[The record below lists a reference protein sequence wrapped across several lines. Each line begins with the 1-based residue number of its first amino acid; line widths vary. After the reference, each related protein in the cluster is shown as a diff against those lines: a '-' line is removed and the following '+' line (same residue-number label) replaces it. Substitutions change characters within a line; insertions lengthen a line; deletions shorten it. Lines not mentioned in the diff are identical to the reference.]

1 MNMSKHSIEYR
12 DYQVAGRDA
21 AFREFESGND
31 AAAVI
36 LPTGT
41 GKTVLS
47 GMVFEEAL
55 ERGRKGLF
63 LAHRT
68 VLIDQAFRTLSAFG
82 FDVAVEMGQQSA
94 REQSAILGQP
104 QIVVA
109 SVQSMQ
115 GERLASWKQ
124 DAFGMV
130 VVDECH
136 RVLADMHQNTLG
148 YFKDYWHLGIT
159 ATPDRGDDRNIGSVY
174 TKAYEY
180 SLRQAIADQWLV
192 PIRIRTCP
200 TQVDLRGLK
209 MHGGDYS
216 IGELVAR
223 LTPEMEKL
231 ARAFFDEIGD
241 RPFVFFTPDVGTSN
255 LFAHIANKLG
265 HPCEY
270 VAGMGG
276 DWGMGKDERDEKLD
290 KLTHGGIQGV
300 ACCELLTEG
309 WDFPPIE
316 AVGNGRPTRKRYKYT
331 QMVGRGTRPSP
342 ATGKR
347 DCIVVDFDW
356 QADPDV
362 KDICAVVDLFDDGS
376 LDIEVRDYAVKKS
389 RERKG
394 TVVDPVEL
402 IEEAERHVRIR
413 KTLHVSLTGA
423 SEKYQA
429 VEFDPIGVAKIL
441 DVKLNRKYD
450 IDKQGRNPAS
460 SAQKWKLKQLGI
472 DAPES
477 MSKWGASKMISQLEK
492 RKQGGFADPRDVRE
506 LLRGGISEEVAR
518 SLSADQARDYI
529 AALAERNAELTQGN
543 LF

>member
-1 MNMSKHSIEYR
+1 MSKHSIDYR
-12 DYQVAGRDA
+12 DYQIAGRDA
-21 AFREFESGND
+21 AFREHEGGNNS
-31 AAAVI
+31 AAVI

-41 GKTVLS
+41 GKTVLA
-47 GMVFEEAL
+47 GMAFEQAL

-63 LAHRT
+63 LAHRE
-68 VLIDQAFRTLSAFG
+68 VLVSQAQKTLTAFG
-82 FDVAVEMGQQSA
+82 FDVGVEMGMQSA

-104 QIVVA
+104 EVVVG

-115 GERLASWKQ
+115 GERLFSWPRN
-124 DAFGMV
+124 AFGYII
-130 VVDECH
+130 VDECH
-136 RVLADMHQNTLG
+136 RVLASQHQNTLN
-148 YFKDYWHLGIT
+148 YFQDYWDLGIT
-159 ATPDRGDDRNIGSVY
+159 ATPDRGDDRNIGSRYV
-174 TKAYEY
+174 KAYEY

-200 TQVDLRGLK
+200 TKVDLRGLK

-241 RPFVFFTPDVGTSN
+241 RPFVYFTPDVGTAN

-276 DWGMGKDERDEKLD
+276 DWGMSKDEKNEKLGR
-290 KLTHGGIQGV
+290 LIEGGIQGV
-300 ACCELLTEG
+300 VCCDLLFEG
-309 WDFPPIE
+309 WDCPLIE
-316 AVGNGRPTRKRYKYT
+316 AVGIGRPTRKRYRYT

-342 ATGKR
+342 KTGKR
-347 DCIVVDFDW
+347 DVIVVDFDW
-356 QADPDV
+356 EADPDV
-362 KDICAVVDLFDDGS
+362 KAICAVVDLFDDGS
-376 LDIEVRDYAVKKS
+376 LDIEVRDYAVKKA

-394 TVVDPVEL
+394 SVVDPVEL

-423 SEKYQA
+423 NEKYQA

-450 IDKQGRNPAS
+450 IDRQGRNPAS
-460 SAQKWKLKQLGI
+460 SAQKWKLKILGI
-472 DAPES
+472 DASES

-492 RKQGGFADPRDVRE
+492 RKQGGFAEPRDVRE

-529 AALAERNAELTQGN
+529 AALAERNLELKQGN